1 MIMDENHDRVAI
13 AAVVLGLLSAVL
25 AALTAQLRD
34 RKIGYALRQPIAVRV
49 VQLDVECLEPSPHRR
64 SDATGPDGADGH
76 TLEVV
81 RSPYAIGDVPAP
93 A

>member
-1 MIMDENHDRVAI
+1 MDAQDAGRV
-13 AAVVLGLLSAVL
+13 L
-25 AALTAQLRD
+25 Q
-34 RKIGYALRQPIAVRV
+34 
-49 VQLDVECLEPSPHRR
+49 HRR
-64 SDATGPDGADGH
+64 SDATGPDGAGGH